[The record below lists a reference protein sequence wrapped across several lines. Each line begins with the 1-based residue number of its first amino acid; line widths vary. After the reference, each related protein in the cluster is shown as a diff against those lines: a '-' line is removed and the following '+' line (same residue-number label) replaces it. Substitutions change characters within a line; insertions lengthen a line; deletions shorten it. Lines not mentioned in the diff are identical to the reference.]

1 MELRPWMISVLST
14 SYDLKEYRK
23 AVVDE
28 LKSKNIA
35 VSAFEEP
42 DFPVEP
48 DKHSHDSCLVALDR
62 ADIAILIIDKR
73 SGGVYYD
80 SETKQ
85 TITNKEFLTAVEK
98 GIPVYVFVKQDTWNE
113 RHAYK
118 TAFKRYEDSLPKRK
132 KSGKK
137 KLKKDFDKTYVCTYV
152 SDVSVI
158 DFIEEIQHI
167 YPKFGISNWIDQFN
181 SIDELIEKV
190 VGKLRGYSRKIVER
204 LVLSQSVAV
213 QNKHTST
220 AFGMTLGDVFKSEYY
235 IEPPFY
241 VESGTLDCEKSTLND
256 KIYKAICVDQSVL
269 VYGEAGYGKTTILA
283 KCFLEHVEL
292 YLNSPGYDIPI
303 FLSLRNK
310 GSDYHFD
317 IEQFINE
324 ELAVTPDT
332 TLKHAPYPYLDISN
346 IRARFYCDGFDEI
359 AEKLSLDDLERI
371 NQSSIFSRPI
381 LLSCRQQFAIR
392 YLRALSF
399 ADKFGIR
406 IHIDSW
412 NLDTAKKYIENY
424 SQKGGISEKIKNDI
438 LNSLDCNDSLK
449 EVLDSPLLITM
460 FLCYIRRSRGPIS
473 TISGVDLFKTWIED
487 LAIREQGKSIHKQ
500 IDTHKI
506 IAIWECAAWEI
517 YSHKLIGASTALRI
531 DDLIKSLE
539 IKFPECKA
547 LITSEWFGSLFDC
560 NNDCIIG
567 TFHEQ
572 FMEFLV
578 AQVLI
583 KACINRDEPYPD
595 FLKFVIRPEINRYF
609 RGIWLESNENDKDY
623 IFSALNEQYKDNLG
637 VDSQDAISSRVHAI
651 YYIARLES
659 SNRDECIDK
668 AFALETHISVKL
680 SLYFGAIKLG
690 RLDREEEFYNLL
702 VNDSK
707 YNTAN
712 RGYHLAYY
720 SDAIV
725 SGELPFED
733 DASSSWTGTLKAF
746 ERHFF
751 SEELG
756 HYYLRRIDLV
766 TMRQLIEVRNCA
778 LPLTEELLNKFESQI
793 ENSKYAKQPQH
804 LDFNNKLKEEYLR
817 LKEIFLSKNK

>member
-35 VSAFEEP
+35 ISAFEQP

-98 GIPVYVFVKQDTWNE
+98 GIPVYVFVKQATWDE

-118 TAFKRYEDSLPKRK
+118 TAFKRYENSFPKDEK
-132 KSGKK
+132 PDEE

-167 YPKFGISNWIDQFN
+167 YPEFGISNWIDQFD

-190 VGKLRGYSRKIVER
+190 VGKLKGYSRKIVEG
-204 LVLSQSVAV
+204 LVFNQRDTV

-220 AFGMTLGDVFKSEYY
+220 AFGMTLGDIFKSEYY
-235 IEPPFY
+235 IEPPFS
-241 VESGTLDCEKSTLND
+241 VESGTLDSKTATLND
-256 KIYKAICVDQSVL
+256 NIYKAISSDHSVL

-283 KCFLEHVEL
+283 KCFLQHVEL
-292 YLNSPGYDIPI
+292 YSTSPGYDIPI

-317 IEQFINE
+317 VEQFINE
-324 ELAVTPDT
+324 ELATTSDT
-332 TLKHAPYPYLDISN
+332 SLNHAPYPYLDISN
-346 IRARFYCDGFDEI
+346 IRTRFYCDGFDEI

-371 NQSSIFSRPI
+371 NLSSIFSRP
-381 LLSCRQQFAIR
+381 LLLTCRQQFAGR
-392 YLRALSF
+392 YLKELSF

-412 NLDTAKKYIENY
+412 NIDTAQKYIENY
-424 SQKGGISEKIKNDI
+424 SQKGGITEEVKNDI
-438 LNSLDCNDSLK
+438 FNSLDGNDSLK
-449 EVLDSPLLITM
+449 EVLDCPLLITM
-460 FLCYIRRSRGPIS
+460 FLCYIRRIRGSIS
-473 TISGVDLFKTWIED
+473 TISVVNLFKTWIED
-487 LAIREQGKSIHKQ
+487 LAIRERGKSIHQ
-500 IDTHKI
+500 QVDVDKI
-506 IAIWECAAWEI
+506 VAIWEHAAWKI
-517 YSHKLIGASTALRI
+517 YSHKLIGQSTALRI

-539 IKFPECKA
+539 IKFPECQS
-547 LITSEWFGSLFDC
+547 LITPEWFGSLFDC
-560 NNDCIIG
+560 NNDCIMG

-583 KACINRDEPYPD
+583 KACINKEEPYPD

-609 RGIWLESNENDKDY
+609 RGIWLESNENNKDCV
-623 IFSALNEQYKDNLG
+623 FGALNEQYKDNLG
-637 VDSQDAISSRVHAI
+637 VDSQAAVSSRVHAI
-651 YYIARLES
+651 YHIARLEA

-680 SLYFGAIKLG
+680 SLYFGAIKIG

-702 VNDSK
+702 SSDDQ

-720 SDAIV
+720 SDAIM
-725 SGELPFED
+725 SGQLPFED
-733 DASSSWTGTLKAF
+733 DASSNWTGTLKAF
-746 ERHFF
+746 ERHFL
-751 SEELG
+751 SDDLG

-778 LPLTEELLNKFESQI
+778 SPLTEELLDKLGKQI
-793 ENSKYAKQPQH
+793 ENSKFVKQPQH
-804 LDFNNKLKEEYLR
+804 QDFNNKLKEEYSK
-817 LKEIFLSKNK
+817 LKEVFLSKNK

>member
-14 SYDLKEYRK
+14 SYDLKDYRK

-118 TAFKRYEDSLPKRK
+118 TAFKKYKETVSKRRK
-132 KSGKK
+132 TDKEQ
-137 KLKKDFDKTYVCTYV
+137 LKKVFDKKYVCTYV

-167 YPKFGISNWIDQFN
+167 YPVHGASNWMDQFD
-181 SIDELIEKV
+181 SIDELIGKV

-204 LVLSQSVAV
+204 LVISQRDAV

-220 AFGMTLGDVFKSEYY
+220 ALGMTLGDIFKSEYY
-235 IEPPFY
+235 IEPPFS
-241 VESGTLDCEKSTLND
+241 VESGILDSKTATLND
-256 KIYKAICVDQSVL
+256 NIYKAICSDHSVL

-292 YLNSPGYDIPI
+292 YSNSPGYDIPI

-317 IEQFINE
+317 VEQFINE
-324 ELAVTPDT
+324 ELATTSDT
-332 TLKHAPYPYLDISN
+332 SLNHAPYPYLDISN
-346 IRARFYCDGFDEI
+346 IRTRFYCDGFDEI
-359 AEKLSLDDLERI
+359 AEKLRLDDLERI
-371 NQSSIFSRPI
+371 NQSSIFSRP
-381 LLSCRQQFAIR
+381 LLLTCRQQFAGR

-412 NLDTAKKYIENY
+412 NIDTARKYIENY
-424 SQKGGISEKIKNDI
+424 SQKGGISEEIKNDI
-438 LNSLDCNDSLK
+438 FNSLDGNDSLK
-449 EVLDSPLLITM
+449 EVLDCPLLITM
-460 FLCYIRRSRGPIS
+460 FLCYIRRSRGSVS
-473 TISGVDLFKTWIED
+473 TISGVNLFKTWIED
-487 LAIREQGKSIHKQ
+487 LAIRERGKSIHQ
-500 IDTHKI
+500 QVDVHKI
-506 IAIWECAAWEI
+506 VAIWEHVAWKI
-517 YSHKLIGASTALRI
+517 YSHKLIVSSSALRI

-539 IKFPECKA
+539 IKFPECKS
-547 LITSEWFGSLFDC
+547 LITPEWFGSLFDC
-560 NNDCIIG
+560 NNDCIMG

-583 KACINRDEPYPD
+583 KACINKDEPYPD

-609 RGIWLESNENDKDY
+609 RGIWIESNENDKDCV
-623 IFSALNEQYKDNLG
+623 FTALNEQYKDNLG
-637 VDSQDAISSRVHAI
+637 DDSQTAVSSRVHAI
-651 YYIARLES
+651 YHIARLES
-659 SNRDECIDK
+659 SNRDACIDK

-680 SLYFGAIKLG
+680 SLYFGAIKIG

-702 VNDSK
+702 VSNEQ

-725 SGELPFED
+725 SGQLPFED
-733 DASSSWTGTLKAF
+733 DASSNWTGTLKAF
-746 ERHFF
+746 ERHFS

-766 TMRQLIEVRNCA
+766 TMRQLIEVRSCA
-778 LPLTEELLNKFESQI
+778 SPLTEELLDRLGEQI
-793 ENSKYAKQPQH
+793 ENSKFAKQPQH
-804 LDFNNKLKEEYLR
+804 QDFNNKLKEEYSK
-817 LKEIFLSKNK
+817 LKEVFLSKNK

>member
-14 SYDLKEYRK
+14 SYDLKDYRK

-85 TITNKEFLTAVEK
+85 TITNKEFLTAVGK

-132 KSGKK
+132 KSDKK

-241 VESGTLDCEKSTLND
+241 VESGTLDCETSTLND

-324 ELAVTPDT
+324 ELAVTSDT
-332 TLKHAPYPYLDISN
+332 TLKHAPYPYLDINN

-381 LLSCRQQFAIR
+381 LLTCRQQFAIR

-438 LNSLDCNDSLK
+438 LNSLDSNDSLK

-487 LAIREQGKSIHKQ
+487 LAIREKGKSIHKQ
-500 IDTHKI
+500 IDIHKI
-506 IAIWECAAWEI
+506 IAIWERAAWEI
-517 YSHKLIGASTALRI
+517 YSHKLIGSSNALRI

-609 RGIWLESNENDKDY
+609 RGIWIESNENDKDY
-623 IFSALNEQYKDNLG
+623 IFSALNEQYKNNLG

-651 YYIARLES
+651 YHIARLES

-725 SGELPFED
+725 NGELPFED

>member
-14 SYDLKEYRK
+14 SYDLKDYRK

-42 DFPVEP
+42 DFPVEA

-113 RHAYK
+113 RHVYK
-118 TAFKRYEDSLPKRK
+118 TALNKHKETVSKSK
-132 KSGKK
+132 KINKK
-137 KLKKDFDKTYVCTYV
+137 QLKKDFDKTYVCTYV

-167 YPKFGISNWIDQFN
+167 YPKFGVSNWIDQFN

-204 LVLSQSVAV
+204 LVLGQSGSV

-220 AFGMTLGDVFKSEYY
+220 ALGMTLGDVFKSEYY

-241 VESGTLDCEKSTLND
+241 VESGTLDSETSTLND
-256 KIYKAICVDQSVL
+256 RIYKAICADQSVL

-303 FLSLRNK
+303 FLSLKNK

-324 ELAVTPDT
+324 ELAVTSDT

-381 LLSCRQQFAIR
+381 LLTCRQQFAIR

-406 IHIDSW
+406 IRIDSW
-412 NLDTAKKYIENY
+412 NLNTAKKYIENY

-438 LNSLDCNDSLK
+438 LNELDNNDSLK
-449 EVLDSPLLITM
+449 EVLDCPLLITM
-460 FLCYIRRSRGPIS
+460 FLCYIRGIRGSIS
-473 TISGVDLFKTWIED
+473 TISGVNLFKTWIED
-487 LAIREQGKSIHKQ
+487 LAIRERGKSIHQ
-500 IDTHKI
+500 QVEIYKI
-506 IAIWECAAWEI
+506 VAIWEYTAWKI
-517 YSHKLIGASTALRI
+517 YSHKLIGSSNTLRI
-531 DDLIKSLE
+531 DDLIKGLE
-539 IKFPECKA
+539 IKFPECKS
-547 LITSEWFGSLFDC
+547 LITPEWFGSLFDC

-583 KACINRDEPYPD
+583 KACINKDEPYPD

-609 RGIWLESNENDKDY
+609 RGIWLESNESDKNCV
-623 IFSALNEQYKDNLG
+623 FAALNEQYKDNLG
-637 VDSQDAISSRVHAI
+637 DDSQPAVSSRVHAI
-651 YYIARLES
+651 YHIARLES
-659 SNRDECIDK
+659 SDRDVCIDR
-668 AFALETHISVKL
+668 AFSLETHIAVKL
-680 SLYFGAIKLG
+680 SLYFGAIKTG

-702 VNDSK
+702 VSDNQ
-707 YNTAN
+707 YNSAN

-725 SGELPFED
+725 SGQLPFED
-733 DASSSWTGTLKAF
+733 DVSSNWTGTLKAF
-746 ERHFF
+746 ERHFS

-766 TMRQLIEVRNCA
+766 TMRQLIEARSCA
-778 LPLTEELLNKFESQI
+778 LPLTEELLNKFGSQI

-817 LKEIFLSKNK
+817 LKETFLSKNK

>member
-1 MELRPWMISVLST
+1 MELRPWMVSVLST
-14 SYDLKEYRK
+14 SYDLNDYRK

-28 LKSKNIA
+28 LKSKNIG

-98 GIPVYVFVKQDTWNE
+98 GIPVYVFVKKETWNE
-113 RHAYK
+113 RHIYKAAYK
-118 TAFKRYEDSLPKRK
+118 KYVEEETNGEKICEANLKR
-132 KSGKK
+132 
-137 KLKKDFDKTYVCTYV
+137 DFDKQYNCIYV

-158 DFIEEIQHI
+158 DFIEEIQRI
-167 YPKFGISNWIDQFN
+167 YSKHKASNWMDQFD
-181 SIDELIEKV
+181 SIDELIEKII
-190 VGKLRGYSRKIVER
+190 GKLKGYSRKIVER
-204 LVLSQSVAV
+204 LIYSQRDTV

-220 AFGMTLGDVFKSEYY
+220 ALGMTLGDVFKSEYY
-235 IEPPFY
+235 IEPPFS
-241 VESGTLDCEKSTLND
+241 VESGTLDSETEPLNHM
-256 KIYKAICVDQSVL
+256 IYKAICADKSVL

-292 YLNSPGYDIPI
+292 YSNSPGYDIPI

-324 ELAVTPDT
+324 ELAVTSDT
-332 TLKHAPYPYLDISN
+332 SLKHAPYPYLDISN

-371 NQSSIFSRPI
+371 NQSSIFSCPV
-381 LLSCRQQFAIR
+381 LLTCRQQFAIR

-406 IHIDSW
+406 IYIDSW
-412 NLDTAKKYIENY
+412 NIDTARKYIENY
-424 SQKGGISEKIKNDI
+424 SRKGGIDEKIKNDI
-438 LNSLDCNDSLK
+438 FDSLDSNDSLK
-449 EVLDSPLLITM
+449 EVLDCPLLITM
-460 FLCYIRRSRGPIS
+460 FLCYIRRSKGTIS

-487 LAIREQGKSIHKQ
+487 LAFREKGKSIHKQ
-500 IDTHKI
+500 VDIHQI
-506 IAIWECAAWEI
+506 VAIWQWAAWEI
-517 YSHKLIGASTALRI
+517 YFHKLIGSSTALRI
-531 DDLIKSLE
+531 DDLIKHLE
-539 IKFPECKA
+539 IKFTECKT
-547 LITSEWFGSLFDC
+547 LITPEWFGSLFDC
-560 NNDCIIG
+560 NNDCIMG

-583 KACINRDEPYPD
+583 KACIKKDEPYPD
-595 FLKFVIRPEINRYF
+595 FLKYVIRPEINRYF
-609 RGIWLESNENDKDY
+609 RGIWLESNENDKDCV
-623 IFSALNEQYKDNLG
+623 FSALNEQYKDNLG
-637 VDSQDAISSRVHAI
+637 VDSEANVSSRVHAI
-651 YYIARLES
+651 YHIARLES

-680 SLYFGAIKLG
+680 SLYFGAIKIG

-702 VNDSK
+702 VSDNQ

-725 SGELPFED
+725 SGQLPFED
-733 DASSSWTGTLKAF
+733 DASSNWTGTLKAF
-746 ERHFF
+746 ERHFS
-751 SEELG
+751 SEDLG

-766 TMRQLIEVRNCA
+766 TMRQLIEARSYA
-778 LPLTEELLNKFESQI
+778 SPLTEELLESLGEQI

-804 LDFNNKLKEEYLR
+804 QDFNNKLKEEYFK
-817 LKEIFLSKNK
+817 LKEVFRSKN